1 MHYFL
6 IEPDINNVFTQ
17 TTLMP
22 PIKKKEEHTII
33 KYIAPNLAMLKWAT
47 WAEQHG
53 HTFQYIIGKK
63 VPKQTP
69 DIILM
74 SCIFS
79 FYSEEYLDLI
89 IFYKRKFPKAQF
101 IVGGA
106 FPTLNPKW
114 FKDTL
119 SSRGYGPL
127 VEVHEG
133 IHPDIE
139 DLPLKYSIAPWSRK
153 IIGYAS
159 RGCVNTCK
167 YCAVSK
173 LEGKMCSFPTIR
185 PLLETG
191 IKEIGNP
198 TGVVLYDNN
207 FTEHQYFDNICDELE
222 EFGLPV
228 DIHGLHVSS
237 FNEHHAERFARLKWG
252 SQHEAGTAYMRFSF
266 DFVGY
271 QQHILRALKLAEK
284 YQIKAAFFC
293 YMLFNWVDS
302 PDDFWK
308 RIVMAQEMT
317 DEVGRTIFL
326 FPQRFEPLDALTR
339 NGYIGPKWD
348 KELVT
353 GMTRLYTFMHGFLP
367 VTTSHNIF
375 NWIGYTKEE
384 FLDNARKFAT
394 KKHFKLEKKQSE
406 APKHLKI

>member
-1 MHYFL
+1 
-6 IEPDINNVFTQ
+6 
-17 TTLMP
+17 
-22 PIKKKEEHTII
+22 
-33 KYIAPNLAMLKWAT
+33 
-47 WAEQHG
+47 
-53 HTFQYIIGKK
+53 
-63 VPKQTP
+63 
-69 DIILM
+69 
-74 SCIFS
+74 
-79 FYSEEYLDLI
+79 
-89 IFYKRKFPKAQF
+89 
-101 IVGGA
+101 
-106 FPTLNPKW
+106 
-114 FKDTL
+114 
-119 SSRGYGPL
+119 
-127 VEVHEG
+127 
-133 IHPDIE
+133 
-139 DLPLKYSIAPWSRK
+139 
-153 IIGYAS
+153 
-159 RGCVNTCK
+159 
-167 YCAVSK
+167 
-173 LEGKMCSFPTIR
+173 
-185 PLLETG
+185 
-191 IKEIGNP
+191 
-198 TGVVLYDNN
+198 
-207 FTEHQYFDNICDELE
+207 
-222 EFGLPV
+222 
-228 DIHGLHVSS
+228 
-237 FNEHHAERFARLKWG
+237 
-252 SQHEAGTAYMRFSF
+252 MRFSF